1 MKNIIIITLTL
12 LLVACNNE
20 KKTPEYVIPQEDMVD
35 IIIDMHITDGLLTL
49 NKVRRNLAKKD
60 TANYYDQVF
69 ESYGYNRA
77 DFDTSVYYYSM
88 NINDYDK
95 IYAEVLNK
103 LNEMETELK
112 QENLEKAPK
121 NLEKVDSL

>member
-1 MKNIIIITLTL
+1 MKKIIIIALTL
-12 LLVACNNE
+12 LLVACHNE
-20 KKTPEYVIPQEDMVD
+20 KKTPEYVIPQEDMVNIIVD
-35 IIIDMHITDGLLTL
+35 IHITDGLLTL
-49 NKVRRNLAKKD
+49 NNVRRNLAKKD

-69 ESYGYNRA
+69 ENYGYTRA

-121 NLEKVDSL
+121 NIEKVDSL